1 MLYPNA
7 FDEAVV
13 RIAMRNAQSG
23 RGDMDALFDYLR
35 SLQLP
40 ESDFA
45 IFGSGPL
52 IIRGCVQGTNDLD
65 VLCRGDAWRKAC
77 ATGQVS
83 YDERYDVSLA
93 SHKNGRITFGTRW
106 GIGEFDTD
114 ELIDTA
120 ELFEGLPF
128 VRVHHVI
135 AYKTIR
141 SSAKDQ
147 LHLAQY
153 REALRSTDC
162 G

>member
-7 FDEAVV
+7 FEDAVV
-13 RIAMRNAQSG
+13 RVAMKNADSS
-23 RGDMDALFDYLR
+23 RGDIDELFAYLR
-35 SLQLP
+35 TLELP
-40 ESDFA
+40 VSDYA
-45 IFGSGPL
+45 VFGSGPL
-52 IIRGCVQGTNDLD
+52 IIRGFIQGTNDLD
-65 VLCRGDAWRKAC
+65 VVCRGDAWRKAC
-77 ATGQVS
+77 ATGRVS

-93 SHKNGRITFGTRW
+93 SHHDGRITFGTTW

-120 ELFEGLPF
+120 ELIDGLPF
-128 VRVHHVI
+128 VQLRHVI

-153 REALRSTDC
+153 REALDSTNA